1 MKAEEINPGGRKLDF
16 NHTCGHST
24 TCYDSTTRG
33 FVTKLYNPKETQ
45 RPKIKKITSP
55 AKRSAHTT
63 TRCTKKKRGLKKKKK
78 KSSSVRLLCGSDHT
92 FLFVWW
98 RFDAQ
103 TVG

>member
-16 NHTCGHST
+16 NHMCGHGT
-24 TCYDSTTRG
+24 TCDDSTTRG
-33 FVTKLYNPKETQ
+33 FVTKLYNPKQTQ
-45 RPKIKKITSP
+45 GQNIPKKTSP

-63 TRCTKKKRGLKKKKK
+63 THCTKKKRGLKKKKRK
-78 KSSSVRLLCGSDHT
+78 KSSVCLFCGSDHT